1 MGRRDLGSP
10 EEGTS
15 EAGRP
20 PAASAVRIEPMD
32 PRCSAAQF
40 CLQSY
45 FTELAGRFDAGF
57 DPAVSI
63 SATNGELTPP
73 AGVLLIATLAADPI
87 GCGALKFNS
96 RAYAEIKRMWV
107 SPTARGL
114 GVGRRLLIA
123 LENLAAA
130 RGVRTVRLE
139 TNRALTEAIR
149 LYRSSGYTE
158 VQPFN
163 QEPYAHHWFEKVLG
177 PTRS

>member
-1 MGRRDLGSP
+1 
-10 EEGTS
+10 
-15 EAGRP
+15 
-20 PAASAVRIEPMD
+20 
-32 PRCSAAQF
+32 
-40 CLQSY
+40 
-45 FTELAGRFDAGF
+45 
-57 DPAVSI
+57 
-63 SATNGELTPP
+63 
-73 AGVLLIATLAADPI
+73 
-87 GCGALKFNS
+87 
-96 RAYAEIKRMWV
+96 MWV
-107 SPTARGL
+107 SSTARGL